1 MRVLSSHGTPTTSLH
16 NISRAIVVSRIQY
29 AAPAWS
35 GMSSATDRA
44 RLDPLLRR
52 GKRLGYCSNDVPTVA
67 ELFNSADHDFFY
79 SVKTDFAHVFQPYLP
94 DQTHIPYR
102 LRTWPMHS
110 MTMINKNQ
118 FLDDIDLII
127 RMLYKYSY

>member
-1 MRVLSSHGTPTTSLH
+1 
-16 NISRAIVVSRIQY
+16 
-29 AAPAWS
+29 
-35 GMSSATDRA
+35 MSSATDRA